1 MDNIQSLKQ
10 FITGDPIDIER
21 KGKDSYEYK
30 SNAIFFAN
38 CNKLPSIT
46 GGTSAID
53 DRYDILRFDKTYV
66 RNAIAA
72 EGQLEA
78 DPRFKDDEKFILEQV
93 APAMLNKLL
102 ERLPLLLS
110 EGIDYKATKDAMQKA
125 QEESRHLW
133 QFAREVG
140 LEVQF
145 GGRVWVKDL
154 WQQLQDWYENI
165 GILEKE
171 FDGKGKEKLIWNEL
185 SNKYDTPVKAVNQL
199 ASRLIEIFPKLQ
211 LCRHHER
218 DEIDRRGQRYL
229 LGIGF
234 VQSPVKTAK
243 TASPS
248 SPLDVARDTASP
260 TASPKNTGD
269 ALGDAK
275 TLIQS
280 GGDDGDA
287 ISSPFVEVCKL
298 IPQFTDAE
306 RQKLIRLLSHSQ
318 PLLQKVTPDDAQKIR
333 DIARL
338 WWLEYYPEQMQ
349 ALLTQM
355 YGWQAPGTKYDVATL
370 IEWLEEE
377 EELIRDRIIEL
388 IHRRGD

>member
-1 MDNIQSLKQ
+1 
-10 FITGDPIDIER
+10 
-21 KGKDSYEYK
+21 
-30 SNAIFFAN
+30 
-38 CNKLPSIT
+38 
-46 GGTSAID
+46 
-53 DRYDILRFDKTYV
+53 
-66 RNAIAA
+66 
-72 EGQLEA
+72 
-78 DPRFKDDEKFILEQV
+78 
-93 APAMLNKLL
+93 
-102 ERLPLLLS
+102 
-110 EGIDYKATKDAMQKA
+110 
-125 QEESRHLW
+125 
-133 QFAREVG
+133 
-140 LEVQF
+140 
-145 GGRVWVKDL
+145 
-154 WQQLQDWYENI
+154 
-165 GILEKE
+165 
-171 FDGKGKEKLIWNEL
+171 LIWNEL